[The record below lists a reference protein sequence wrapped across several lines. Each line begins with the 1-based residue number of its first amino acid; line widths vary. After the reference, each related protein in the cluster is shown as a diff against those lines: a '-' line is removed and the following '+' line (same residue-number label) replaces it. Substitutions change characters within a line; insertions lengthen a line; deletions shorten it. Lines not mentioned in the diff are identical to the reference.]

1 MVKSTRAR
9 HAAGSGTHEQVRLF
23 VAITPSVMALGELE
37 RVVAPLRASR
47 PELRWASPESW
58 HVTLAFLGEVSEKA
72 VPRLETK
79 LGNAAAKHHA
89 LGLQT
94 ASGGAFPSVPKARVL
109 WTGLDGDLEALANI
123 AQSVDEAARHAKVL
137 PPDAGRRF
145 RPHITLARCKEPVD
159 VSDLV
164 DSLKAHTGCP
174 WTADRI
180 HLIRSYLGP
189 NQHYESLGSWSL
201 KARAGDGVGSQ
212 A

>member
-1 MVKSTRAR
+1 
-9 HAAGSGTHEQVRLF
+9 LF
-23 VAITPSVMALGELE
+23 VAITPSVLALSELE

-58 HVTLAFLGEVSEKA
+58 HVTLAFLGEVNEKA
-72 VPRLETK
+72 TPRLERK
-79 LGNAAAKHHA
+79 LGNAAARHRA
-89 LGLQT
+89 VGLRT
-94 ASGGAFPSVPKARVL
+94 ASGGAFPTAPRARVL
-109 WTGLDGDLEALANI
+109 WTGLEGDMDALDKI
-123 AQSVDEAARHAKVL
+123 ARSVDGAARHANVP

-164 DSLKAHTGCP
+164 ESLRSHTGSP

-180 HLIRSYLGP
+180 HLIRSYMGP
-189 NQHYESLGSWSL
+189 RPHYESIGSWSL
-201 KARAGDGVGSQ
+201 KPPADGGVGFQ